1 MSIQIPPAVLTL
13 LDKLRT
19 AGFAAYAV
27 GGCVRDSLLGK
38 IPADWDVTTEAL
50 PEQIKAALPDYR
62 ILETG
67 IRHGTVTVLTAEEAV
82 EVTTYRCESGYSDG
96 RRPDTV
102 RFVRELREDLR
113 RRDFTVNAMAWH
125 PDEGLIDPFN
135 GQKDLRARTIRC
147 VGRPEERFSE
157 DSLRILRALRFAAV
171 LAFNIEAETAAALH
185 CCAPLL
191 TRIAPERISAEL
203 LRLLCG
209 ERVLPVMRDFREIL
223 GKAIPV
229 LLPMFDLDQ
238 RNPHHVHDVYM
249 HTLHVVEAI
258 PAEPVLRLAAL
269 FHDCGKPLC
278 RTVDANGIGH
288 FYHHAAVGAD
298 IAEQAMRELRL
309 DSDTIRQ
316 VKQLV
321 KWHDVPLEATQAC
334 MRRWLNRMGESALRR
349 LLLLKRAD
357 TLGQAPTLCE
367 RQKEIDRLE
376 AVLQQVLKESL
387 CFSLKDLAVKGNNLI
402 AAGVPIGPPV
412 GELLKRLLTEVIEE
426 RCPNDRE
433 ALLGLVHRWREN

>member
-1 MSIQIPPAVLTL
+1 MNIQIPPAVLTL
-13 LDKLRT
+13 LDRLRT

-38 IPADWDVTTEAL
+38 TPADWDVTTEAL

-82 EVTTYRCESGYSDG
+82 EVTTYRCESSYSDG
-96 RRPDTV
+96 RRPDAV

-125 PDEGLIDPFN
+125 PAEGLIDPFG
-135 GQKDLRARTIRC
+135 GQEDLRARIIRC
-147 VGRPEERFSE
+147 VGRPEKRFSE
-157 DSLRILRALRFAAV
+157 DSLRILRALRFSAV
-171 LAFNIEAETAAALH
+171 LAFNIEAETAEALH
-185 CCAPLL
+185 LCAPLL

-223 GKAIPV
+223 GKAIPA

-238 RNPHHVHDVYM
+238 RNPYHIHDVYL
-249 HTLHVVEAI
+249 HTLHVVEAV

-269 FHDCGKPLC
+269 FHDCGKPPC
-278 RTVDANGIGH
+278 RTVDDNGIGH
-288 FYHHAAVGAD
+288 FYRHAAVGAD

-321 KWHDVPLEATQAC
+321 KWHDVPLEPTRSC
-334 MRRWLNRMGESALRR
+334 IRRWLNRLGEPALRR

-357 TLGQAPTLCE
+357 TLGQAPTLFE

-376 AVLQQVLKESL
+376 AMLQQVLAESL
-387 CFSLKDLAVKGNNLI
+387 CFSLKDLAVKGSDLI
-402 AAGVPIGPPV
+402 AIGVPIGPMV
-412 GELLKRLLTEVIEE
+412 GELLNRLLTEVIEE
-426 RCPNDRE
+426 RCPNERE
-433 ALLGLVHRWREN
+433 TLLDLVHRWREN